1 MVRAEFSPERAFA
14 MTVTITPIYVAIL
27 AVLYVALSLYVVRRR
42 YGANVSLGD
51 GGDAD
56 LISRIRMHGNF
67 SEYAPFGLLVL
78 LSAELA
84 GAAALGLHLVG
95 LSLCLGRLFHALALA
110 KVLGPSFRK
119 YGMVLTFLS
128 ILTGAGLGLF
138 G

>member
-1 MVRAEFSPERAFA
+1 MVQPEAFPERAFT
-14 MTVTITPIYVAIL
+14 MTVTITPLYVAFL
-27 AVLYVALSLYVVRRR
+27 AVLYIALSLYVVRRR

-67 SEYAPFGLLVL
+67 SEYAPFGVLVL

-84 GAAALGLHLVG
+84 GAGALGLHLVG
-95 LSLCLGRLFHALALA
+95 LSLCVGRLFHALALG
-110 KVLGPSFRK
+110 KVLGPAFRK

-128 ILTGAGLGLF
+128 ILAGAVLGLV